1 MVDEKVYNERL
12 EICKACPL
20 GLETSRG
27 LICNPK
33 LYISKE
39 DGVTTS
45 NVPKIGYVR
54 GCGCLLR
61 SSYGG
66 KLKQDYAKCSAGKW

>member
-1 MVDEKVYNERL
+1 MVDEEVFNKRL

-20 GLETSRG
+20 GLETGRG

-33 LYISKE
+33 LYINKE
-39 DGVTTS
+39 DKES
-45 NVPKIGYVR
+45 ISKIPKIGYVR
-54 GCGCLLR
+54 GCSCLLV

-66 KLKQDYAKCSAGKW
+66 KLKQEFAKCIVGKW